1 MKGSTLAWTIML
13 LVAFSL
19 CGCFTFLE
27 SFRGG
32 RGGGGRGRGG
42 GGRGRGGGGRGRGGG
57 GRGGGGRGRG
67 GGGRGRGG
75 GGFGRGGRGFGG
87 GGYLSRFR
95 RRNQWGPR
103 RNIGWWDSSWYSN
116 WNYPWASYWS
126 VPCVCKKGCT
136 LDGCP
141 YPGNGID
148 ECVWASDCN
157 CC

>member
-1 MKGSTLAWTIML
+1 MKKNKINLKTALTAFLLLTLML
-13 LVAFSL
+13 MATLDAYS
-19 CGCFTFLE
+19 
-27 SFRGG
+27 RGG
-32 RGGGGRGRGG
+32 RGG
-42 GGRGRGGGGRGRGGG
+42 GGG
-57 GRGGGGRGRG
+57 GRGGGGRGR
-67 GGGRGRGG
+67 G